1 MTFEENENS
10 KDELWRRFHRHQ
22 NDNQQDVSKF
32 FYVRQWLNGFFLVL
46 SILGMVIW
54 YAYSPQ
60 IGGITLIAAV
70 AFKFSELTLRLMKM

>member
-10 KDELWRRFHRHQ
+10 KDELWRRFHHHQ
-22 NDNQQDVSKF
+22 NDSSKDVSKF
-32 FYVRQWLNGFFLVL
+32 FYVRQWLNVFFLVL

-54 YAYSPQ
+54 YAYSPHK
-60 IGGITLIAAV
+60 GGITLIVAV